1 MAADPANLAIWKMI
15 GLVKQNFE
23 FTFKKTGFY
32 IVWNLS
38 SRSDHM
44 LKSRQFPAHQSFG
57 DHAANGFL
65 EPNVTTIS
73 RRMNVRTAP
82 YDVVVLE
89 YDLEECSRHWSAK
102 IIRSLGAST
111 RNKI

>member
-65 EPNVTTIS
+65 EPKLQNAATSLNDREQIS
-73 RRMNVRTAP
+73 S
-82 YDVVVLE
+82 E
-89 YDLEECSRHWSAK
+89 YVWLVW
-102 IIRSLGAST
+102 T
-111 RNKI
+111 RC